1 MQYLAIDTTTQEI
14 KLALFNTQTQSK
26 FELTEFVGRK
36 QSEQLHVKIKE
47 ILDTA
52 NLTVADLNTIIVNLG
67 PGSYTSLR
75 LGIAAAK
82 GMALPFNIN
91 VIGFDSFT
99 ILKDLYNA
107 TEKQAIVLEN
117 SERQLY
123 LDTGYDQLIIEPS
136 EITENLE
143 DGQDVMGNGFETYA
157 ENLKPYNLI
166 ENTGTMTAMDL
177 INYAIKNDIKETPL
191 EPLYIK
197 PLTYKKY
204 EYKL

>member
-107 TEKQAIVLEN
+107 TEKQAIILEN

-136 EITENLE
+136 EISENLE
-143 DGQDVMGNGFETYA
+143 DGQYVMGNGFETYA
-157 ENLKPYNLI
+157 NYLKPYHLI
-166 ENTGTMTAMDL
+166 ENTGTITAMDL

>member
-14 KLALFNTQTQSK
+14 KLALYNSKTQKT

-36 QSEQLHVKIKE
+36 QSEKLHLKIKE
-47 ILDTA
+47 ILDNA
-52 NLTVADLNTIIVNLG
+52 NLKVSNLDTIIVNVG

-91 VIGFDSFT
+91 IIGIDSFSL
-99 ILKDLYNA
+99 LKHIHKISEN
-107 TEKQAIVLEN
+107 QAIILEN

-123 LDTGYDQLIIEPS
+123 LDTGKQQLIIEPS
-136 EITENLE
+136 ELAEHLNADQEIF
-143 DGQDVMGNGFETYA
+143 GNGFKLYA
-157 ENLKPYNLI
+157 EHLTNYTLK
-166 ENTGTMTAMDL
+166 ENTGELKAHDL
-177 INYAIKNDIKETPL
+177 INYVIENNTKDSKL